1 MKLFLESLGC
11 ARNLVDSEVM
21 LGRLARAGFDLTREA
36 AEAEIIV
43 VNTCSFIR
51 AAADESIDTILELAR
66 LKDGGRCRRLIV
78 TGCLPERYR
87 QAISTA
93 LPEVDVF
100 LGTGAFDRIV
110 EAARAVLPAHGCLLP
125 DPDLAPPAAGA
136 EPRVQ
141 AAPHWA
147 YLKIAEGCS
156 RHCTYCIIPK
166 LRGRQKSRPLE
177 TLLSE
182 ARTLIAAGAREL
194 VLVAQDTTA
203 YGRDLAG
210 APGLHRLLAEL
221 AGLSDDVWIRFLY
234 GHPESIDEAV
244 IRTVAERPTL
254 CPYFDLPVQHAS
266 DRILK
271 RMGRGYGQKELLALL
286 ASIRAGVP
294 GAALRTT
301 VIVGFPGESDADFNR
316 LLGFVEAVEFD
327 HLGVFTYSD
336 AEDLPSH
343 GLPDPVPPAVA
354 RRRRDRLMRRQREI
368 SSRRLQAH
376 LGRVRAVLIEEACG
390 EGGYIGRTVYQAP
403 EVDGITYVNAA
414 GSLRIGQVV
423 PVAITDSLD
432 YDLVGDAQCPTSSS

>member
-21 LGRLARAGFDLTREA
+21 LGRLAQAGFDLTREP

-66 LKDGGRCRRLIV
+66 FKQSGACRRLIV

-87 QAISTA
+87 EAISAA

-110 EAARAVLPAHGCLLP
+110 EAARGVVPAQGCLLP
-125 DPDLAPPAAGA
+125 DPDLIPPASGA

-156 RHCTYCIIPK
+156 RHCTYCIIPR

-177 TLLSE
+177 TLRAE
-182 ARTLIAAGAREL
+182 ARALIAAGAREL

-210 APGLHRLLAEL
+210 APGLARLLADLAEL
-221 AGLSDDVWIRFLY
+221 SEAVWIRFLY
-234 GHPESIDEAV
+234 GHPESIDDAV
-244 IRTVAERPTL
+244 IRTVAERPNL

-271 RMGRGYGQKELLALL
+271 RMGRGCGQADLLALF
-286 ASIRAGVP
+286 ASIRARLP
-294 GAALRTT
+294 WAALRTT
-301 VIVGFPGESDADFNR
+301 VIVGFPGESDDDFNR
-316 LLGFVEAVEFD
+316 LLGFVETVEFD

-343 GLPDPVPPAVA
+343 GLSDPVPSAVA
-354 RRRRDRLMRRQREI
+354 RGRRDRLMRLQRDI

-376 LGRVRAVLIEEACG
+376 RGRVYDVLVEEASG
-390 EGGYIGRTVYQAP
+390 ARVYIGRTVFQAP
-403 EVDGITYVNAA
+403 EVDGITYVNASA
-414 GSLRIGQVV
+414 LEIGQVV

-432 YDLVGDAQCPTSSS
+432 YDLVGDAVCPTSSS

>member
-21 LGRLARAGFDLTREA
+21 LGRLAQAGFDLTREPT
-36 AEAEIIV
+36 EAEIIV

-66 LKDGGRCRRLIV
+66 FKDSGVCRRLIV

-87 QAISTA
+87 EAVSAA

-110 EAARAVLPAHGCLLP
+110 EAARAVVPVQSCLLP
-125 DPDLAPPAAGA
+125 DPDLMPSASGA

-141 AAPHWA
+141 AAPHSA

-177 TLLSE
+177 SLLAE
-182 ARTLIAAGAREL
+182 ARALIAAGAREL

-210 APGLHRLLAEL
+210 APGLDRLLAEL
-221 AGLSDDVWIRFLY
+221 ADLSEGVWIRFLY
-234 GHPESIDEAV
+234 GHPESISDAV
-244 IRTVAERPTL
+244 IRTVAERPNI

-271 RMGRGYGQKELLALL
+271 RMGRGYGQKDLLTLF
-286 ASIRAGVP
+286 ASIRARLP
-294 GAALRTT
+294 RAALRTT
-301 VIVGFPGESDADFNR
+301 VIVGFPGESDDDFNR

-354 RRRRDRLMRRQREI
+354 RGRRDRLMRRQREI

-376 LGRVRAVLIEEACG
+376 LGRVLDVLVEEASA
-390 EGGYIGRTVYQAP
+390 EGGYIGRTVFQAP
-403 EVDGITYVNAA
+403 EVDGITYVNAGA
-414 GSLRIGQVV
+414 LEIGQVV
-423 PVAITDSLD
+423 KVVITDSLD
-432 YDLVGDAQCPTSSS
+432 YDLVGDAVCPLSSS

>member
-21 LGRLARAGFDLTREA
+21 LGKLARAGFDLTREP

-66 LKDGGRCRRLIV
+66 LKASGRCRRLIV

-87 QAISTA
+87 QAISAA

-100 LGTGAFDRIV
+100 LGTGAFHRIV
-110 EAARAVLPAHGCLLP
+110 EAARGGVPPHGCLLP
-125 DPDLAPPAAGA
+125 DPDLTPPAAGA

-156 RHCTYCIIPK
+156 RYCTYCIIPK

-177 TLLSE
+177 SLLAE

-194 VLVAQDTTA
+194 VLVAQETTA

-210 APGLHRLLAEL
+210 APGLDRLLAEL
-221 AGLSDDVWIRFLY
+221 AALSAAVRIRFLY

-244 IRTVAERPTL
+244 IRTVARRPTL

-266 DRILK
+266 DPILK
-271 RMGRGYGQKELLALL
+271 RMGRGYGQKELLALF

-301 VIVGFPGESDADFNR
+301 VIVGFPGESEEDFNR
-316 LLGFVEAVEFD
+316 LLGFVETVEFD

-343 GLPDPVPPAVA
+343 RLPDPVPPAVA
-354 RRRRDRLMRRQREI
+354 GRRRDRLMRLQREI

-376 LGRVRAVLIEEACG
+376 LGRVHEVLIEEASA
-390 EGGYIGRTVYQAP
+390 EGGYVGRTVFQAP

-414 GSLRIGQVV
+414 GTLQIGQVV

-432 YDLVGDAQCPTSSS
+432 YDLVGEALCPTSSS